1 MADEN
6 PTWGYTRIRGALKNL
21 GHQVGRSTIARILK
35 VHGTAPV
42 PGRPTSWQ
50 TFLRAHWG
58 AIAAADFF
66 TTEVW
71 TWRGLIT
78 YDTLFVIDLASRR
91 VEIVG
96 STPRPN
102 DVFMAQVVRTLTA
115 ADSGTLV
122 GHDVLI
128 CDRDT
133 KWSATVRA
141 GLCDAGVAVVQTPFR
156 APNANAYAER
166 FVRSIE
172 YECVNRLIPLGE
184 RHFRRAVG
192 EFVAHYQY
200 ERNHQG
206 LNNELIVGRAMTNA
220 GRVRRH
226 QRLGGLLNFYAR
238 AA

>member
-1 MADEN
+1 
-6 PTWGYTRIRGALKNL
+6 
-21 GHQVGRSTIARILK
+21 
-35 VHGTAPV
+35 
-42 PGRPTSWQ
+42 
-50 TFLRAHWG
+50 
-58 AIAAADFF
+58 
-66 TTEVW
+66 
-71 TWRGLIT
+71 
-78 YDTLFVIDLASRR
+78 VIHLASRR
-91 VEIVG
+91 VQIVG

-102 DVFMAQVVRTLTA
+102 DVLMAQVVRTLTA

-128 CDRDT
+128 GDRDP
-133 KWSATVRA
+133 KWSAAVGA

-166 FVRSIE
+166 FVRTIE
-172 YECVNRLIPLGE
+172 YECLNRLIPLGE

-206 LNNELIVGRAMTNA
+206 LNNELIVGRAMTHA
-220 GRVRRH
+220 GRVRRQ
-226 QRLGGLLNFYAR
+226 QRLEGLLNFYAR